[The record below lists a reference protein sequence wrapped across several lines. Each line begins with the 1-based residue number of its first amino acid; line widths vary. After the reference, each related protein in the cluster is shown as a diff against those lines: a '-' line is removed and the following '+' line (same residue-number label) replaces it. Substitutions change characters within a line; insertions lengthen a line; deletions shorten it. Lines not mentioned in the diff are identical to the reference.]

1 MRKPKKVK
9 ATYKGKVSIWV
20 QPNYYY
26 GTINIPNPGYMVD
39 EDGGIIIFES
49 YKEADNRIHNL
60 CSQTY
65 YLSHGEAGRPDY
77 LIVRVPNKK

>member
-1 MRKPKKVK
+1 
-9 ATYKGKVSIWV
+9 
-20 QPNYYY
+20 
-26 GTINIPNPGYMVD
+26 MVD